1 MAASSVSSIA
11 PASSAG
17 GSSAALSAQ
26 EALARLRSA
35 QEAAA
40 VALSAQEAV
49 AQLAS
54 LQEASA
60 QLAADQ
66 DADAHETSAQD
77 ASAHE
82 ASLLALAAQ
91 LAASKTRTP
100 LIGSVTMKAF
110 SAKFGFGGLTTASE
124 RPALTSP
131 TPSERSVAVGIGFV
145 PSMRAPLT
153 WSEVYSGCLPR
164 INAETPLT
172 IGAAKEVP
180 ESSM

>member
-1 MAASSVSSIA
+1 MAASSKSSIA
-11 PASSAG
+11 PALGAA
-17 GSSAALSAQ
+17 GSSPALSAH

-60 QLAADQ
+60 QLAADT
-66 DADAHETSAQD
+66 DASAQE

-91 LAASKTRTP
+91 LAASKRRPPVAASAMT
-100 LIGSVTMKAF
+100 KAF
-110 SAKFGFGGLTTASE
+110 SALFGFGGLS
-124 RPALTSP
+124 TSI
-131 TPSERSVAVGIGFV
+131 E
-145 PSMRAPLT
+145 
-153 WSEVYSGCLPR
+153 
-164 INAETPLT
+164 
-172 IGAAKEVP
+172 
-180 ESSM
+180 

>member
-1 MAASSVSSIA
+1 MAASSVLSIA
-11 PASSAG
+11 PALGAAASSP
-17 GSSAALSAQ
+17 ALSAH
-26 EALARLRSA
+26 EALLRLRSA

-66 DADAHETSAQD
+66 DADAQETSAHD

-82 ASLLALAAQ
+82 ASFLALAAQ
-91 LAASKTRTP
+91 LAASKTRAP
-100 LIGSVTMKAF
+100 LIGSVTMNAF
-110 SAKFGFGGLTTASE
+110 SAKFGSGGLTMSSE

-131 TPSERSVAVGIGFV
+131 TPSERPLAVGIGFV
-145 PSMRAPLT
+145 PSIRAPLT
-153 WSEVYSGCLPR
+153 WSGVYSGCLPR
-164 INAETPLT
+164 INADTPLT

-180 ESSM
+180 ESSR